1 VLLSFFEELKRR
13 NVFRV
18 AIGYIITAWLLLQV
32 VDLVLENIK
41 APDWVM
47 QVFMLALAIGFPLA
61 IFFAWAFEMTPEG
74 VKREADV
81 DRSQSIAPQT
91 GRKMDRNII
100 IAMALALAYF
110 TYDKFSGPDEGV
122 SSISQDTLQSTNN
135 TVEENSIPAPTEKSI
150 AVLPFVD
157 MSAEGDQAYF
167 ADGISEEILN
177 VLVKTRSLK
186 VAGRTSS
193 FQFRDNKRDLKSIG
207 EQLGVDHILEGSIRK
222 ANNRVR
228 ITAQLVTANDGFHLW
243 SETYDRDLTDIFAI
257 QDEIARAIVD
267 ALAIELNLGGGDQEL
282 VKVSTS
288 NMDAY
293 DRYLE
298 GRGLIAQRLDFP
310 RAIDLLNEATE
321 LDPNFAAGWAANAQA
336 HALSIYY
343 VPGNHTETKK
353 LAESMADKAL
363 EIDPNLSMAHSVL
376 GDIYRDRYEW
386 MKAKSSY
393 LRALTLNPD
402 DVEANEQYAQMLWR
416 ANYFEEALKHSSKAA
431 ELDPLSQLYLTV
443 NASLLYINGDH
454 AGGWA
459 EINRILEMNDSKVNL
474 DFPLQHAI
482 NMALSEGMLEKAIE
496 LTKDLYNFQVVRA
509 YDPGITDHY
518 RQLVQVLN
526 SREDTLAF
534 LSPGQYEITTPISN
548 TLWAVDL
555 FWAAYYEDYELA
567 GKIMEAGAIREEQV
581 SSLDMASNNFPFLN
595 PVHNSD
601 AYKRLVRKA
610 RLDDFWRENGYP
622 EYCKPVGEDDFVCN

>member
-1 VLLSFFEELKRR
+1 
-13 NVFRV
+13 
-18 AIGYIITAWLLLQV
+18 
-32 VDLVLENIK
+32 
-41 APDWVM
+41 M

-122 SSISQDTLQSTNN
+122 SSISQDTLQST
-135 TVEENSIPAPTEKSI
+135 SISVDEDSVLTPAEKSI

>member
-81 DRSQSIAPQT
+81 DRSKSIAPQT

-100 IAMALALAYF
+100 IAMALALTYF
-110 TYDKFSGPDEGV
+110 AYDKFSGPDEEV
-122 SSISQDTLQSTNN
+122 SSISQDTLQST
-135 TVEENSIPAPTEKSI
+135 SISVDEDSVLTPAEKSI

-257 QDEIARAIVD
+257 QDEIARAIAD
-267 ALAIELNLGGGDQEL
+267 ALAIELNLGDGGQEL

-298 GRGLIAQRLDFP
+298 ARGLIAQRLDFP
-310 RAIDLLNEATE
+310 RAIDLLNEATG
-321 LDPNFAAGWAANAQA
+321 LDPNFATGWAANAQA

-416 ANYFEEALKHSSKAA
+416 ANYFEEALKYSSKAA

-496 LTKDLYNFQVVRA
+496 LTKDLSNFQVVRA

-518 RQLVQVLN
+518 RQLVQFLN

-581 SSLDMASNNFPFLN
+581 SSLDMAFTNFPFLN